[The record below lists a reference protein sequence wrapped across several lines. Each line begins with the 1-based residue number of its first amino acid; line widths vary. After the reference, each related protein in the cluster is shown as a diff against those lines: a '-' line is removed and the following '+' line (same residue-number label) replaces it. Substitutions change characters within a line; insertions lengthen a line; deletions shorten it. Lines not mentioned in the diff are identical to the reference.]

1 MSFPRAHLSE
11 NSGMVAFGPGHGRT
25 VGFIVGTLRREYL
38 KAQKMRYPD
47 NSIAS
52 KPDSTA
58 ESQHVAE
65 IEARGD

>member
-1 MSFPRAHLSE
+1 
-11 NSGMVAFGPGHGRT
+11 MVAVGPGHGRT
-25 VGFIVGTLRREYL
+25 VGFIVGKLRREYL

-47 NSIAS
+47 ISIVS

-65 IEARGD
+65 IEA